1 MIHNMVS
8 ISPPRE
14 GWTAALLVWLLG
26 YGLLKRSWLLSFYC
40 LKLHLSTCT
49 ADLPYNL
56 AQLITCVLFTSS
68 FSSLLL
74 SAVSSDL
81 TEFTCYKTI
90 QNGRGRSQSD
100 NKKQT
105 PEQLEACDHKELRL
119 QVSIGRVQYTGWNI
133 QGATFILEYLGDM
146 FKVKYSWFIIH
157 VQY

>member
-26 YGLLKRSWLLSFYC
+26 YGLLKGSWLLSFYC

-56 AQLITCVLFTSS
+56 AQLPTCVIFSSS
-68 FSSLLL
+68 FSSLLP

-100 NKKQT
+100 KTKTRHQCSGKHVT
-105 PEQLEACDHKELRL
+105 IKSSDCRF
-119 QVSIGRVQYTGWNI
+119 QYVGFNI
-133 QGATFILEYLGDM
+133 QGEYPG
-146 FKVKYSWFIIH
+146 YTIH
-157 VQY
+157 TGIFR